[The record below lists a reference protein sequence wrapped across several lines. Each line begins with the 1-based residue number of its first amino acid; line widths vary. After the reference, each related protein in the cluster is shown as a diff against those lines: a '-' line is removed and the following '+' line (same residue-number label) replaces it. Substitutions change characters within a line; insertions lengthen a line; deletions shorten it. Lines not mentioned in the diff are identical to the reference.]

1 MKKNI
6 EHILNTTRPE
16 LTPPERVHMWEV
28 ISSTLTPVPVNLIPS
43 PFYRIVHA
51 HRSAFTLA
59 LMVVMLMGGSATVV
73 TAEAARPGDALFPL
87 DQAIESVRLR
97 LARND
102 DDRGRLANTFA
113 EERLGELRSI
123 VGERAP
129 STSETTTTH
138 DNARVGTAIDA
149 LMRVMDESEMSDTA
163 REQLYTHLFTEIDE
177 LNIDVQVEDTGSD
190 TKKNRERVKVQSDD
204 SGSKIEIRTEG
215 VRMRIERKDGE
226 VSIEREHDTAEER
239 VSDDESDESNVN
251 NRKEVRGIMSDEVD
265 NNRRGKGSEKD
276 D

>member
-1 MKKNI
+1 MEKNI

-28 ISSTLTPVPVNLIPS
+28 ISLTLTPVPVNIIPS
-43 PFYRIVHA
+43 PFYRILHA
-51 HRSAFTLA
+51 HRSAFALA
-59 LMVVMLMGGSATVV
+59 SIVVILMSGSATVV

-129 STSETTTTH
+129 STSETTITH

-163 REQLYTHLFTEIDE
+163 REQLYTHLFTEIDA
-177 LNIDVQVEDTGSD
+177 LSIDVQVEDTGSD
-190 TKKNRERVKVQSDD
+190 TKKNRERVKVQNDD

-215 VRMRIERKDGE
+215 VRMRIEKEDGE
-226 VSIEREHDTAEER
+226 IRIKKVR
-239 VSDDESDESNVN
+239 DDSNGEGEDIDDDLN
-251 NRKEVRGIMSDEVD
+251 EKSEVRGIKTDSHSDSIED
-265 NNRRGKGSEKD
+265 KKGRSND
-276 D
+276 R